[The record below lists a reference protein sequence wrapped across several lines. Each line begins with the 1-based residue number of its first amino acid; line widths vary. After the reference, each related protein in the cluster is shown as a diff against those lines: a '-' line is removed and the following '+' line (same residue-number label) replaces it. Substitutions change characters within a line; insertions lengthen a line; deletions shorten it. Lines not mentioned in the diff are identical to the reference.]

1 LLNRRHSEPIES
13 PTAPSGG
20 EVAWARQ
27 GRIEAGNGDLPDA
40 LRCFQRSLEVDIDYL
55 PAWVGLSV
63 VFDRMR
69 DRKRSD
75 SCLEIARRIHRRA
88 VGEATA

>member
-1 LLNRRHSEPIES
+1 MLNGANGPIES
-13 PTAPSGG
+13 RTAPAGSA
-20 EVAWARQ
+20 VVWARQ
-27 GRIEAGNGDLPDA
+27 GRIEAGKGELPDA
-40 LRCFQRSLEVDIDYL
+40 LRCFRRSLEIDMDYL

-69 DRKRSD
+69 DRRRSE
-75 SCLEIARRIHRRA
+75 SCLEIACRILRRA